1 LTLTTSRAI
10 IIPTAKQSR
19 PNGRDKMKN
28 SVGNGT
34 IEYPIAKTDSLAPL
48 KVIAML
54 VLISVT
60 AWIFLYAWF
69 GA

>member
-1 LTLTTSRAI
+1 
-10 IIPTAKQSR
+10 
-19 PNGRDKMKN
+19 MKN

-34 IEYPIAKTDSLAPL
+34 IEYPIAKTDGLAPL
-48 KVIAML
+48 KVVAML

-60 AWIFLYAWF
+60 AWIFLYAVF

>member
-1 LTLTTSRAI
+1 
-10 IIPTAKQSR
+10 
-19 PNGRDKMKN
+19 MKN

-34 IEYPIAKTDSLAPL
+34 IEYPVAKTDSLAPL
-48 KVIAML
+48 KVVAML
-54 VLISVT
+54 VLLSVT